1 MATESALL
9 GTPSIRY
16 NSFVGK
22 NDMSN
27 FILLENKYNLLRNFN
42 DFNNAFNC
50 LKVYIEDDKIKN
62 DWLEKRK
69 SYYKKVGDINEKIF
83 TIISSA

>member
-27 FILLENKYNLLRNFN
+27 FVLLEKKYKLLKNFSN
-42 DFNNAFNC
+42 FRDAFNC
-50 LKVYIEDDKIKN
+50 VENFISNSNNKTKN
-62 DWLEKRK
+62 K
-69 SYYKKVGDINEKIF
+69 
-83 TIISSA
+83 